1 MPIQNRVKSFLE
13 ARDLSAYQFIKD
25 TGIAPATGYKL
36 AKKSSYLPSVRVLEV
51 ICDTYKVQPSE
62 LLEWVEEQKDPTDRE
77 QEIENEEEDDEDM

>member
-62 LLEWVEEQKDPTDRE
+62 LLEWVEEQKSPMDRE
-77 QEIENEEEDDEDM
+77 QEIENEEQDDEDV

>member
-62 LLEWVEEQKDPTDRE
+62 LLEWVEEQKSLMDME
-77 QEIENEEEDDEDM
+77 QDDENV

>member
-13 ARDLSAYQFIKD
+13 SRNLSAYQFIKD

-51 ICDTYKVQPSE
+51 ICDTYKVKLSE
-62 LLEWVEEQKDPTDRE
+62 ILEWIEEK
-77 QEIENEEEDDEDM
+77 EIS